1 MLLEGVLGLT
11 SVVAVAALTSKT
23 GCAGSLG
30 LYVCGGAQYLG
41 TFGIGSLVGKG
52 IMALMVIILGLTLTQ
67 LALRFARLAISEMVK
82 LPALK
87 NVYVTSIIVSIITF
101 VLTSS
106 RFGAPW
112 GFIWTLFGGS
122 NQLLAGVTLLV
133 ATLWLTKSRRRG
145 IFTGIPAIFML
156 VTTIAALGYTAYA
169 TLDIALTTNIA
180 TSATRA
186 YGSAVAG
193 VIAIILTALGLVLS
207 YDGFKAY
214 RGIRSGLAS
223 TPSISTGISRASP
236 SDNKEPIK
244 SAAPRSP
251 EDFTTT

>member
-1 MLLEGVLGLT
+1 MTLYRA
-11 SVVAVAALTSKT
+11 SKQPPPALT
-23 GCAGSLG
+23 LH
-30 LYVCGGAQYLG
+30 
-41 TFGIGSLVGKG
+41 I
-52 IMALMVIILGLTLTQ
+52 
-67 LALRFARLAISEMVK
+67 
-82 LPALK
+82 
-87 NVYVTSIIVSIITF
+87 
-101 VLTSS
+101 
-106 RFGAPW
+106 
-112 GFIWTLFGGS
+112 
-122 NQLLAGVTLLV
+122 
-133 ATLWLTKSRRRG
+133 ATLRMTNSRRRG
-145 IFTGIPAIFML
+145 IFTGKPAIFML

-236 SDNKEPIK
+236 SDNKEPTK

-251 EDFTTT
+251 EDFRTT